1 MTETT
6 LLEDLESLIGD
17 FQRDK
22 ISQKEVVEILKNI
35 VEYETK
41 QEREQHEKKICNK

>member
-41 QEREQHEKKICNK
+41 QERINNEKKIHNK

>member
-41 QEREQHEKKICNK
+41 QERINNEEKIYNK

>member
-41 QEREQHEKKICNK
+41 QERINNEEKICNK